1 MTLQTPSYA
10 PPDHPRARNIRSSVV
25 ALVVGLVFALT
36 AGTGFGQSPPSA
48 GANASPGSQTY
59 SGTPKHV
66 TGQLLVQRRAGI
78 PNSTLDNV
86 LAQHGAQVIDTI
98 TGIDVLVLNVP
109 EDRLETIQE
118 ALSHNVTV
126 KFVEKNF
133 VGGGGY
139 LPNDPNY
146 GSEWHL
152 SKVSAPSGWDISTG
166 DPGIIIAVIDSGV
179 DPSHPDLAAKL
190 LPGYNYLSKNTDTH
204 DVLGHG
210 TAVAGTAAAI
220 SDNQTGVAGVAWR
233 SPILPLVVLNSNNY
247 AAYSDIASAILFAAD
262 NGAKVINISIG
273 GSSSSSTLQSAVNYA
288 WNKGAVIVASAMNDS
303 SSTPM
308 YPAAL
313 DNVIA
318 ASATDKSDNFASFSN
333 YGKWIDLSAPGVSIL
348 TTSNGGGY
356 GYWSGTS
363 FSSPIIAGLAAL
375 VFSAKPTL
383 TNAQAVDLM
392 RQNSDDLG
400 TAGYDYY
407 FGYGRVNVYETLLA
421 ASGTAAIPD
430 TTPPTATITSPADG
444 STVSGTVTVAV
455 SAMDNVGVVKVDL
468 YLDGTYFA
476 TDTTSP
482 YSFAWDTSGFA
493 NGLHST
499 VAYAYDSAGNVA
511 GSPQVS
517 VQVNNAATDVT
528 SPSVSI
534 TSPHNGDTVSGISK
548 ITVSA
553 TDNVGVVKVEFY
565 LDGKLSG
572 TLTAPPYTFSWN
584 TRKAASGAHV
594 IGAKAYDA
602 AGNVGTAASIT
613 VYK

>member
-1 MTLQTPSYA
+1 MVQARLHTA
-10 PPDHPRARNIRSSVV
+10 NHRPRVSSIRSLVV
-25 ALVVGLVFALT
+25 AMFAGLLLALT
-36 AGTGFGQSPPSA
+36 AGIAFGQSLPSA
-48 GANASPGSQTY
+48 GANLSAGHQTY
-59 SGTPKHV
+59 SATPTHV

-78 PNSTLDNV
+78 PDSTLHNL

-98 TGIDVLVLNVP
+98 AGIDVLVLNVP
-109 EDRLETIQE
+109 EERLETIRE
-118 ALSHNVTV
+118 ALSHNVTFT
-126 KFVEKNF
+126 FVERNF

-152 SKVSAPSGWDISTG
+152 SKVSAPSGWNISTG
-166 DPGIIIAVIDSGV
+166 DTGIIIAVIDSGV

-190 LPGYNYLSKNTDTH
+190 LPGYNYLNRNTDTH

-220 SDNQTGVAGVAWR
+220 SDNQTGVAGIAWR
-233 SPILPLVVLNSNNY
+233 NPVLPLVVLNSSNY
-247 AAYSDIASAILFAAD
+247 ATYSDIASAIIFAAD

-273 GSSSSSTLQSAVNYA
+273 GSSYSSTLQSAVNYA
-288 WNKGAVIVASAMNDS
+288 WNKGVVIVASAMNNS

-333 YGKWIDLSAPGVSIL
+333 YGQWIDLSAPGVSIL
-348 TTSNGGGY
+348 TTSNGGSY
-356 GYWSGTS
+356 GSWSGTS

-383 TNAQAVDLM
+383 TNAQVIDLM

-400 TAGYDYY
+400 VIGYDNY
-407 FGYGRVNVYETLLA
+407 FGHGRVNVNETLLA
-421 ASGTAAIPD
+421 ASGAVTTQD
-430 TTPPTATITSPADG
+430 VTPPTAAIASPADG
-444 STVSGTVTVAV
+444 GTVSGTVGVTVSAIDDVAV
-455 SAMDNVGVVKVDL
+455 AKVDL
-468 YLDGTYFA
+468 YLDGAYFA
-476 TDTTSP
+476 SDTTSP
-482 YSFAWDTSGFA
+482 YSFAWNTSGFA
-493 NGLHST
+493 NGLHGI
-499 VAYAYDSAGNVA
+499 VAYAYDSAGNMA

-517 VQVNNAATDVT
+517 VQVNNGATDVT
-528 SPSVSI
+528 PPSVSI
-534 TSPHNGDTVSGISK
+534 TSPYSGATVSGITK
-548 ITVSA
+548 VSISA
-553 TDNVGVVKVEFY
+553 IDDVGVVKVEFY

-572 TLTAPPYTFSWN
+572 TLTASPYTFNWN
-584 TRKAASGAHV
+584 TRKAASGSHV

-602 AGNVGTAASIT
+602 AGNAGTAASIT
-613 VYK
+613 VKK